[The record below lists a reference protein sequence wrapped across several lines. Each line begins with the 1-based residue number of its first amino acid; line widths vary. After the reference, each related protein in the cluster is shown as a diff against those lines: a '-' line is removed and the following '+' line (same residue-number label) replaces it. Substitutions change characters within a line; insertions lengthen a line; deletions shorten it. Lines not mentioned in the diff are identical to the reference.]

1 MRILQNTQYA
11 YEKCRIIVRLCGTHY
26 VPFQEL
32 LTEGLAR
39 HLAAPEGDNAEGPRY
54 VFLIL

>member
-11 YEKCRIIVRLCGTHY
+11 YEKTRVMVRLCGVNY
-26 VPFQEL
+26 VPFEHL

-39 HLAAPEGDNAEGPRY
+39 HIAAPEGDNAEGPRY
-54 VFLIL
+54 VF